1 MSLDNLEHALD
12 DSAND
17 AAPPRRRRRR
27 RGLIV
32 LAVLGVLIAII
43 LGVVGYYINSLN
55 KALDSIKREE
65 TFVPRDYENRPT
77 PPPVPNPAMNI
88 LLMGSDSRG
97 AGDHGRSDAIMWV
110 HVSGNRKDVYITSFT
125 RDMWVDIPGHGKG
138 KINAAYA
145 YGGIQLQVQTLET
158 LIGAR
163 VDHVAL
169 VDFEGFIKL
178 TELLGGVTVNNPYA
192 SKEKGKHGEVYTWPK
207 GEVTVAG
214 EEALAFVR
222 QRYALPT
229 GAWGRAE
236 RQREVIGAIIWRM
249 TRPDVLANPIRFDE
263 TVSAVGKTITVDANV
278 TNQLVYDTALSM
290 RLDGRQSIHLLQAP
304 IKGGGKA
311 GDQYIDIPNYE
322 QLNELGTAL
331 REDKMA
337 AYTAKYPR

>member
-1 MSLDNLEHALD
+1 MSLDNLEHALNE
-12 DSAND
+12 SASEQ
-17 AAPPRRRRRR
+17 PKPRRKKR

-32 LAVLGVLIAII
+32 LAVFGVLVAII

-77 PPPVPNPAMNI
+77 VAPVPNKAMNV

-97 AGDHGRSDAIMWV
+97 AGDHGRSDVIMWV
-110 HVSGNRKDVYITSFT
+110 HVPGDRKDVYITSFT

-145 YGGIQLQVQTLET
+145 YGGVQLQVQTLET

-163 VDHVAL
+163 IDHVAL
-169 VDFEGFIKL
+169 IDFEGFIRL

-192 SKEKGKHGEVYTWPK
+192 SKEKGKGGAVYTWPK

-222 QRYALPT
+222 QRYELPT

-236 RQREVIGAIIWRM
+236 RQREVISAIIWRM
-249 TRPDVLANPIRFDE
+249 TRPDVLANPIKFDE
-263 TVSAVGKTITVDANV
+263 TVSAVSKTITVDANV
-278 TNQLVYDTALSM
+278 TNQLVYDTALAL

-304 IKGGGKA
+304 VKGGGKV
-311 GDQYIDIPNYE
+311 GDQYVDVPKTE
-322 QLNELGTAL
+322 QLLELGTAL
-331 REDKMA
+331 REDTMA
-337 AYTAKYPR
+337 SYLAKYPR